1 MERLR
6 RTFASRDP
14 DWPSTAVAYAGI
26 VLGTGLVVYSL
37 VAL

>member
-6 RTFASRDP
+6 RALAARDP
-14 DWPSTAVAYAGI
+14 DWPSTAVAYLSI

>member
-1 MERLR
+1 MQRLR
-6 RTFASRDP
+6 RALAARDP
-14 DWPSTAVAYAGI
+14 DWPNTAVAYASI